1 MKVRAFALLLVT
13 AGLFAVLHAQKATP
27 SVSAAASAAPL
38 PSISWTC
45 PMHPDVVE
53 DKKGVCPRPM
63 SSTPTGICN
72 MTLVPVRL
80 ATIWSCP
87 VHAVIEESKAGKCR
101 ICGRDLVQKTVALTW
116 TCAGD
121 PEIDQIEPGKCADGK
136 PMVAHYVARPHGDH
150 NPRHG
155 GQFFMAPDNWHH
167 IEGAYP
173 AAGRFR
179 AYLYDDYT
187 KPLPLVEAR
196 KVRGRIVLKETFDP
210 ATRTSHELS
219 AVPLVLAKNGA
230 YLEARLAPL
239 ALAALPVTMAAKM
252 TFGTDDKESRFD
264 FTFPAYSKDM
274 VAPNPPAA
282 PPASSSAAASPKP
295 AAAAAQQPDAALR
308 RTLLNDLKARDE
320 EVGSMVK
327 SGGFGGIWLPALQ
340 SKDIA
345 LELQRQ
351 QGAATG
357 SQAPAVPAVEEQV
370 KRIVVAAYELDRD
383 GDLGDA
389 QKITEAYGR
398 LSAAISALRSL
409 FNAQP

>member
-1 MKVRAFALLLVT
+1 MRVRAFALLLVT
-13 AGLFAVLHAQKATP
+13 AGLFAVLQAQQATP
-27 SVSAAASAAPL
+27 SVSASAGPL
-38 PSISWTC
+38 SPISWTC

-53 DKKGVCPRPM
+53 DKKGVCPRPEA
-63 SSTPTGICN
+63 TATGICN

-80 ATIWSCP
+80 MTIWSCP

-116 TCAGD
+116 TCAGH
-121 PEIDQIEPGKCADGK
+121 PEIDQIEPGRCADGK
-136 PMVAHYVARPHGDH
+136 PMLAHYTARPHGDH

-155 GQFFMAPDNWHH
+155 GLFFMAPDNWHH

-173 AAGRFR
+173 GAGHFR

-187 KPLPLVEAR
+187 KPLPLAEAR
-196 KVRGRIVLKETFDP
+196 KVRGRIVLKEIFDP
-210 ATRTSHELS
+210 ATRTSRELS

-230 YLEARLAPL
+230 YLEARLDPL

-252 TFGTDDKESRFD
+252 TFGPDDRESRFD
-264 FTFPAYSKDM
+264 FTFPAYSKD
-274 VAPNPPAA
+274 VIAPAA
-282 PPASSSAAASPKP
+282 PPANSSAAASPKP
-295 AAAAAQQPDAALR
+295 AAQQPDPAIR
-308 RTLLNDLKARDE
+308 TTLLNDLKARDE
-320 EVGSMVK
+320 EVGSLVK
-327 SGGFGGIWLPALQ
+327 SGGFGAIWLPALQ
-340 SKDIA
+340 AKDIA

-357 SQAPAVPAVEEQV
+357 SQAPAVEEQV
-370 KRIVVAAYELDRD
+370 KRLVVAAYELDRD

-398 LSAAISALRSL
+398 FSAAISALSSL
-409 FNAQP
+409 LSAQP